1 MTQEKLRLTVDDVA
15 YGGKGVARHA
25 GKVVFVRGV
34 LPGEVV
40 DARIVRQTARFD
52 DAELTAVLEASP
64 QRVAPACPLAGH
76 CPGCRYQHATY
87 AEELCLK
94 QKQFTDMLVRTSGVS
109 GSLCS
114 APHGSARSLGYRNKV
129 VLHALRE
136 GGEGPPSLGFFA
148 EDNRSVLDVP
158 DCLLAADRIRSRQA
172 ELRSDAGFM
181 ASLVTH
187 NKVTVRET
195 EADGVT
201 HWVGASPNGGRPWLM
216 ERTVIGNVKVPRGC
230 FFQVNQGVADE
241 LLRRVM
247 ALVGQIQPK
256 AVLDLYSGVG
266 VFALAAAI
274 AGVPR
279 VRGIDYDGP
288 AIEAA
293 RLNASLLAEGAD
305 VGFVAGPV
313 GRRVTDVLRQC
324 SPDETC
330 VIVDPP
336 RMGLDKSVRDQIVR
350 HMPATVLYVSCA
362 PDTLARDI
370 AHLMGS
376 GYAVMGATLL
386 DMFPRTSH
394 FESLV
399 VLRRA

>member
-1 MTQEKLRLTVDDVA
+1 
-15 YGGKGVARHA
+15 
-25 GKVVFVRGV
+25 
-34 LPGEVV
+34 
-40 DARIVRQTARFD
+40 
-52 DAELTAVLEASP
+52 
-64 QRVAPACPLAGH
+64 
-76 CPGCRYQHATY
+76 
-87 AEELCLK
+87 
-94 QKQFTDMLVRTSGVS
+94 
-109 GSLCS
+109 
-114 APHGSARSLGYRNKV
+114 
-129 VLHALRE
+129 
-136 GGEGPPSLGFFA
+136 
-148 EDNRSVLDVP
+148 
-158 DCLLAADRIRSRQA
+158 
-172 ELRSDAGFM
+172 
-181 ASLVTH
+181 
-187 NKVTVRET
+187 
-195 EADGVT
+195 
-201 HWVGASPNGGRPWLM
+201 
-216 ERTVIGNVKVPRGC
+216 
-230 FFQVNQGVADE
+230 
-241 LLRRVM
+241 
-247 ALVGQIQPK
+247 
-256 AVLDLYSGVG
+256 
-266 VFALAAAI
+266 
-274 AGVPR
+274 